1 VQKTVTTSTA
11 TIMTDYL
18 DGFQYVNHA
27 LNFFPYAEGFVDVK
41 GTNAEGYNYFYVYNY
56 TDHLGNIRVSYGF
69 DPDTRTVKTLEEN
82 HYYPFGLKH
91 TNYNTYKRGFKKE
104 DPPTDAPPTSIPGLV
119 VFSIKQVVPGEML
132 VYKYKYNGKEWQ
144 DELGLNVMA
153 MDFRQYDPA
162 IGRFNGMDRLTELV
176 PSMSPYRFAFNNPNF
191 WADPA
196 GLLENN
202 IEGLESGLLENNIEG
217 LAYCS
222 TCPDTP
228 AFKPLI
234 DDPNNEYVYDP
245 ETKTATEGIQLEEV
259 VVSTTTSSQSLSDSN
274 WWLIDWLPN
283 RNANIDRPFNI
294 TLGAFGTVATTAS
307 AWLHS
312 ERKAF
317 EKRGTKT
324 ATKKLNKY
332 VKPSINKVNKFS
344 KRLGVAG
351 AAYSAGSL
359 GYDIVSGQEITAGQ
373 VFDTALSIGLSLVAI
388 SNPIGLVTL
397 GVITVIDMYG
407 GFDGIKESL
416 RMDTI
421 ILNEK

>member
-1 VQKTVTTSTA
+1 
-11 TIMTDYL
+11 MTDYL

-27 LNFFPYAEGFVDVK
+27 LNFFPHAEGFVDVK

-69 DPDTRTVKTLEEN
+69 DPDTKTVKTLEEN

-119 VFSIKQVVPGEML
+119 GFSIQQVVPGELL

-196 GLLENN
+196 
-202 IEGLESGLLENNIEG
+202 GLLENNIEG